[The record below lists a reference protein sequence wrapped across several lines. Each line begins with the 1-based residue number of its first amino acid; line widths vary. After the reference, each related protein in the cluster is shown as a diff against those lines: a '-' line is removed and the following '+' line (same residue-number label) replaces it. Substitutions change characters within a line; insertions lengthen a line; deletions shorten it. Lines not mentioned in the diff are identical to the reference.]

1 MIRSMTAFAS
11 SEKIEEKF
19 SIVIEIRSYNHRYLD
34 IALRVPTGYRALEDK
49 IKSLVTDSVT
59 RGRVEILVTIK
70 EDIQDALAF
79 EINEPKAAKY
89 YDSLVRLKEML
100 KLHGE
105 IPLDLLVKQE
115 DIIKPIWMNKDLSAA
130 WTAVKGCLCEALNDL
145 ESMRRQEGEAL
156 AKDFDKRLV
165 RIEKYIDHIEKDS
178 LDLMQHYQAR
188 LRERLSTLTKGM
200 VNLEPERIMQEAAF
214 LAERSDITEE
224 IVRAK
229 SHLRQFRL
237 FMDSEEPEGRKLN
250 FLLQELNREFNTIGS
265 KTESAN
271 AVHKVVEVKSE
282 LEKMREQVMNVE

>member
-34 IALRVPTGYRALEDK
+34 IALRVPSGYRALEDK

-89 YDSLVRLKEML
+89 YDALVRLKEML

-130 WTAVKGCLCEALNDL
+130 WTVVKGCLCETLNDL
-145 ESMRRQEGEAL
+145 EGMRRQEGEAL
-156 AKDFDKRLV
+156 AKDFDKRLA

-178 LDLMQHYQAR
+178 LDLMQHYQTR
-188 LRERLSTLTKGM
+188 LRERLSALTKGM

>member
-89 YDSLVRLKEML
+89 YDALVRLKEML

-105 IPLDLLVKQE
+105 IPLDLLAKQE

-145 ESMRRQEGEAL
+145 EGMRRQEGEAL

-188 LRERLSTLTKGM
+188 LKERLSTLTKGV

>member
-1 MIRSMTAFAS
+1 MTAFAS

-34 IALRVPTGYRALEDK
+34 IALRVPSGYRALEDK
-49 IKSLVTDSVT
+49 IKSLITDSVT

-89 YDSLVRLKEML
+89 YDALVRLKEML

-130 WTAVKGCLCEALNDL
+130 WTAVKGCLREALNDL
-145 ESMRRQEGEAL
+145 EGMRRQEGEAL
-156 AKDFDKRLV
+156 AKDFDKRLA

>member
-34 IALRVPTGYRALEDK
+34 IALRVPSGYRALEDK
-49 IKSLVTDSVT
+49 IKSLITDSVT

-89 YDSLVRLKEML
+89 YDALVRLKEML

-130 WTAVKGCLCEALNDL
+130 WTAVKGCLREALNDL
-145 ESMRRQEGEAL
+145 EGMRRQEGEAL
-156 AKDFDKRLV
+156 AKDFDKRLA

>member
-1 MIRSMTAFAS
+1 
-11 SEKIEEKF
+11 
-19 SIVIEIRSYNHRYLD
+19 
-34 IALRVPTGYRALEDK
+34 
-49 IKSLVTDSVT
+49 
-59 RGRVEILVTIK
+59 
-70 EDIQDALAF
+70 
-79 EINEPKAAKY
+79 
-89 YDSLVRLKEML
+89 
-100 KLHGE
+100 
-105 IPLDLLVKQE
+105 
-115 DIIKPIWMNKDLSAA
+115 KDLSAA
-130 WTAVKGCLCEALNDL
+130 WTAVKGCLCETLNDL
-145 ESMRRQEGEAL
+145 EGMRRQEGEAL
-156 AKDFDKRLV
+156 AKDFDKRLA

-178 LDLMQHYQAR
+178 LDLLQHYQTR
-188 LRERLSTLTKGM
+188 LRERLSALTKGM

-271 AVHKVVEVKSE
+271 SVHKVVEVKSE

>member
-1 MIRSMTAFAS
+1 MIRSMTAFAR
-11 SEKIEEKF
+11 SEKIEEGF

-34 IALRVPTGYRALEDK
+34 IALRVPSGYLPLEDK
-49 IKSLVTDSVT
+49 IKGFVTDSVT
-59 RGRVEILVTIK
+59 RGRVEILVSIK
-70 EDIQDALAF
+70 EDIQDTLAF
-79 EINEPKAAKY
+79 EINESKAAKY
-89 YDSLVRLKEML
+89 YDALVRLKEML
-100 KLHGE
+100 KFHGE
-105 IPLDLLVKQE
+105 ISLDLLVKQE

-130 WTAVKGCLCEALNDL
+130 WTAVKRCLCEALNDL
-145 ESMRRQEGEAL
+145 EGMRRQEGEAL
-156 AKDFDKRLV
+156 AKDFDKRLAC
-165 RIEKYIDHIEKDS
+165 IEKYIDHIEKDS
-178 LDLMQHYQAR
+178 LDLMQHYQTR
-188 LRERLSTLTKGM
+188 LRERLSALTKGM

>member
-34 IALRVPTGYRALEDK
+34 IALRVPSGYRALEDK

-89 YDSLVRLKEML
+89 YDALVRLKEML

-130 WTAVKGCLCEALNDL
+130 WTAVKGCLCETLNDL
-145 ESMRRQEGEAL
+145 EGMRRQEGEAL
-156 AKDFDKRLV
+156 AKDFDKRLA

-188 LRERLSTLTKGM
+188 LKERLSTLTKGV